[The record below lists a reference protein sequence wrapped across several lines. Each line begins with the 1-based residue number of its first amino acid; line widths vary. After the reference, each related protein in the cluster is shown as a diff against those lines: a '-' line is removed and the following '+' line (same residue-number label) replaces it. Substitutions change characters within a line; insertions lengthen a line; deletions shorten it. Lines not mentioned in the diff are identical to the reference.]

1 MNHAISNKTISEIH
15 IEDDFLAEQEK
26 KEELKTSLQQEKLP
40 GTIKSQWALKYK
52 LNLDK
57 AILDALSHEEV
68 IKEKVKTK
76 GRFQIE
82 ASTNAGSWIK
92 DRKWMHLANPGLKA
106 AEIAREEIDMRLLQK
121 RQQQK
126 LIQNMALEQQYKI
139 VVKKPKN

>member
-1 MNHAISNKTISEIH
+1 MNHAISNKTISEINLE
-15 IEDDFLAEQEK
+15 EDFIAELER
-26 KEELKTSLQQEKLP
+26 KEDLKTSLKLEKLP

-82 ASTNAGSWIK
+82 ASTNAGSWVK
-92 DRKWMHLANPGLKA
+92 DRKWMHMANPALKA
-106 AEIAREEIDMRLLQK
+106 AEIAREEIDMRLL
-121 RQQQK
+121 
-126 LIQNMALEQQYKI
+126 
-139 VVKKPKN
+139 